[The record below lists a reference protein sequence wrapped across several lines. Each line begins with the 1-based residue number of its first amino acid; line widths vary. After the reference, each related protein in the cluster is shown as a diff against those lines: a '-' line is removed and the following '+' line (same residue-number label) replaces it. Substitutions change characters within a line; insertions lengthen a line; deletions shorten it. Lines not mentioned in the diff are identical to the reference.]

1 MKNLASHQCN
11 HIEFVTCLITY
22 KLIYLAKSDLRANA
36 LKAPTKNDPAQGF
49 STIFPIVWNRKPAI
63 QGPQNIPAVTTM
75 YHVDIMNKLL

>member
-1 MKNLASHQCN
+1 MQSYWICDLSH
-11 HIEFVTCLITY
+11 Y

-49 STIFPIVWNRKPAI
+49 SAIFPILWNCKPAI
-63 QGPQNIPAVTTM
+63 QGPQNIPAVTIM